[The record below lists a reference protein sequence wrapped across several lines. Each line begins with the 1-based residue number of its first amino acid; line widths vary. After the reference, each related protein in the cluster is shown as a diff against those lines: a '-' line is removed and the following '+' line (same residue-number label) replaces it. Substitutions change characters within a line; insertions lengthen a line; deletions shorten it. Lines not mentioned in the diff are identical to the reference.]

1 MTKNTIPSVAAE
13 AAERWSEALA
23 LEEASIVDGSAVR
36 LSFSQLWERCLDAA
50 RAFIAA
56 GIAPGDRV
64 AVWAPNCHEWILAAV
79 GAQCAGAALVP
90 INTRFKAKEAA
101 YVLQKS
107 GARALVSIGDFLG
120 TDYLGSLET
129 ELGAPG
135 SDALWP
141 ALPGLER
148 VVELGPASSGSSWRT
163 PFAQFV
169 ASGASVSRSVAAA
182 HAERVS
188 PDDASDILFTSGTTG
203 HPKGVVT
210 THGQNVRA
218 FTSWTEVVGLRAGDR
233 YLIVNPFFHA
243 FGYKAGW
250 LACLLRGATILPHLV
265 FDAGQVLKRIAKDQV
280 SMLPG
285 PPALYQAILAH
296 PELTS
301 YDVTSLRLAVTGA
314 ASIPV
319 DLIHRMR
326 DVLGLETIIT
336 GYGLTECCGIVA
348 MCRYDDDPET
358 IAKTSGRAIEG
369 VEMIA
374 VDDSGQPVP
383 SGDPGEILVRGYNVM
398 RGYFDDE
405 RATQDAVDAA
415 GWLHTGDIGI
425 IDERG
430 YVRITDRKK
439 DMFIMGGFNC
449 YPAEIENLMLSH
461 PELVSVAVVG
471 VPDERMG
478 EVGMAFVVRRK
489 DSSLDSD
496 ALRAWCRENLAN
508 YKVPRYF
515 QLVDALPMNA
525 TGKVT
530 KFVLR
535 ERAAELLR
543 GS

>member
-1 MTKNTIPSVAAE
+1 MKSSIPAVAAE
-13 AAERWSEALA
+13 AAERWGDALA
-23 LEEASIVDGSAVR
+23 LEEASIIDGSPVR
-36 LSFSQLWERCLDAA
+36 LSFSALWSRCLEAA
-50 RAFIAA
+50 RGFIAA
-56 GIAPGDRV
+56 GVQPGDRV
-64 AVWAPNCHEWILAAV
+64 AIWAPNCHEWILAAI
-79 GAQCAGAALVP
+79 GAQCAGAAVVP

-107 GARALVSIGDFLG
+107 GARVLVSIGDFLG
-120 TDYLGSLET
+120 TDYLGSLRAELGDPSGASLWT
-129 ELGAPG
+129 ELPQ
-135 SDALWP
+135 
-141 ALPGLER
+141 LER
-148 VVELGPASSGSSWRT
+148 VIEIGPGKVPAIWRT
-163 PFAQFV
+163 PFAAFLDAGAGV
-169 ASGASVSRSVAAA
+169 SAGEAEARAASVSA
-182 HAERVS
+182 
-188 PDDASDILFTSGTTG
+188 DDSSDILFTSGTTG

-218 FTSWTEVVGLRAGDR
+218 FTSWTEVVGLREGDR

-265 FDAGQVLKRIAKDQV
+265 FDPGQVLQRIAADRI

-296 PELTS
+296 PQLS
-301 YDVTSLRLAVTGA
+301 AHDVSSLRLAVTGA

-358 IAKTSGRAIEG
+358 IARTSGRAIEG

-374 VDDSGQPVP
+374 VDDAGQRVSSGA
-383 SGDPGEILVRGYNVM
+383 PGEIVVRGYNVM
-398 RGYFDDE
+398 RGYFHDE
-405 RATQDAVDAA
+405 AATREAIDAE

-425 IDERG
+425 LDERG

-461 PELVSVAVVG
+461 PELVSVAVIG

-478 EVGMAFVVRRK
+478 EVGMAFVVRRT
-489 DSSLDSD
+489 DSSLD
-496 ALRAWCRENLAN
+496 AETLRAWCREHLAN
-508 YKVPRYF
+508 YKVPRHF

-535 ERAAELLR
+535 KRAAEILK
-543 GS
+543 GG

>member
-1 MTKNTIPSVAAE
+1 MKSSIPAAAAE
-13 AAERWSEALA
+13 AAERWGDALA
-23 LEEASIVDGSAVR
+23 LEETSIVDGSAIR
-36 LSFSQLWERCLDAA
+36 LSFSALWERCLGAA

-56 GIAPGDRV
+56 GVEPGDRV
-64 AVWAPNCHEWILAAV
+64 AVWAPNCHEWILAAI

-90 INTRFKAKEAA
+90 MNTRFKAKEAA

-107 GARALVSIGDFLG
+107 GAKLLVSIGDFLG
-120 TDYLGSLET
+120 TDYLGSLER

-135 SDALWP
+135 AQRLWESLP
-141 ALPGLER
+141 ALER
-148 VVELGPASSGSSWRT
+148 VIELGPASGKASWRT
-163 PFAQFV
+163 PVGAFI
-169 ASGASVSRSVAAA
+169 ASGESTLVAEAKARAASVG
-182 HAERVS
+182 
-188 PDDASDILFTSGTTG
+188 PDDTSDILFTSGTTG

-210 THGQNVRA
+210 THSQNVRA

-265 FDAGQVLKRIAKDQV
+265 FDPGQVLRRIAADQV

-296 PELTS
+296 PELRAH
-301 YDVTSLRLAVTGA
+301 DVSSLRLAVTGA

-374 VDDSGQPVP
+374 VNDAGEPVAP
-383 SGDPGEILVRGYNVM
+383 GEPGEIVVRGYNVM

-405 RATQDAVDAA
+405 RATREAVDPD

-461 PELVSVAVVG
+461 PELVSVAVIG

-478 EVGMAFVVRRK
+478 EVGMAFAVRRPE
-489 DSSLDSD
+489 SSLDVD

-515 QLVDALPMNA
+515 ELVDALPMNA

-535 ERAAELLR
+535 ERATALLK
-543 GS
+543 GA